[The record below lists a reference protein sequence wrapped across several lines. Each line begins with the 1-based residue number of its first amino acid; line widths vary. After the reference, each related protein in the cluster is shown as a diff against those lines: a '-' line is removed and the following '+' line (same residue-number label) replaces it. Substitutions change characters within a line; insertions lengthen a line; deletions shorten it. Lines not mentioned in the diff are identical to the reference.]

1 MPTPKFTPTSTTLQ
15 PDAFF
20 QDLTVIRRSDII
32 TAYQQSRDR
41 LKTFLGAT
49 RAV

>member
-1 MPTPKFTPTSTTLQ
+1 MPVAKFTPESPTLQ
-15 PDAFF
+15 PESFF
-20 QDLTVIRRSDII
+20 QELAVIRRSDII

-49 RAV
+49 RGV